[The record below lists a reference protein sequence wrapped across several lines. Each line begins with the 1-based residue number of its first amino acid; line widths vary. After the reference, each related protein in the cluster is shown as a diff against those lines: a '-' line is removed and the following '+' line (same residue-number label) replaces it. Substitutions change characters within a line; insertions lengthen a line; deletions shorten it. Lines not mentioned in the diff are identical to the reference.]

1 MFAQM
6 HCVSAQHHPPDHRA
20 CLVEAL
26 GEFRLDGRVLQAE
39 PAPRRKLEIVIV
51 RPAGGRVVD
60 AAGLVVGKPVAMVLR
75 GQSTHQQPLVAR
87 DPHPQQPAY
96 LVMLRSDRSTTNPSA
111 ETFSLQRSMPPGL
124 SALPH
129 RSKNRTTSSAVGR
142 EERGRS
148 RVILKQYLNNNA
160 QIHALQP
167 RPGPSDE
174 CIPNQATLAHPRIL
188 THRR

>member
-1 MFAQM
+1 MRLVWWLGSPWQCHGLPHLPEARISSPWSPGPRIS
-6 HCVSAQHHPPDHRA
+6 SA
-20 CLVEAL
+20 
-26 GEFRLDGRVLQAE
+26 
-39 PAPRRKLEIVIV
+39 
-51 RPAGGRVVD
+51 
-60 AAGLVVGKPVAMVLR
+60 
-75 GQSTHQQPLVAR
+75 
-87 DPHPQQPAY
+87 AY